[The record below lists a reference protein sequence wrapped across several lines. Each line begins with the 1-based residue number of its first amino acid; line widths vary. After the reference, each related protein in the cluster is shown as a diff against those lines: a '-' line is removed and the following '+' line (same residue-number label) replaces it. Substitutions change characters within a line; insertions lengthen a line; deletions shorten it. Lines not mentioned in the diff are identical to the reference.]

1 MLDDAPDDVLGA
13 TPGDALGD
21 AALRQVTAD
30 LLATPRALDA
40 ATTALPRTAGLYAWW
55 APPSILPTFSGP
67 ANSGD
72 SERRLLY
79 LGKATRLRT
88 RITGNHLRH
97 SGGSTLRRTLAGLL
111 MPTEGYRTTWT
122 DRVILIPSDERRLT
136 EWMHRHLT
144 LTWAE
149 HPDPVPLETALI
161 SSLCPPLNLDGAAH
175 GPARDRVQEARNTYY
190 ASAGPR
196 PAKAQA

>member
-1 MLDDAPDDVLGA
+1 MLDNALDDVLSA
-13 TPGDALGD
+13 TPGDALRD
-21 AALRQVTAD
+21 AALRQVTAA

-55 APPSILPTFSGP
+55 APPSVLAAFSGP
-67 ANSGD
+67 TNSGD
-72 SERRLLY
+72 PGRRLLY

-88 RITGNHLRH
+88 RIAGNHLRL

-122 DRVILIPSDERRLT
+122 DRVILVPDDERRLT

-161 SSLCPPLNLDGAAH
+161 SSLCPPLNLDGAVH

-196 PAKAQA
+196 PAKA

>member
-1 MLDDAPDDVLGA
+1 MLD
-13 TPGDALGD
+13 D
-21 AALRQVTAD
+21 AALRQVTAA

-40 ATTALPRTAGLYAWW
+40 AATALPRTSGLYAWW
-55 APPSILPTFSGP
+55 AAPSVLASLPGP
-67 ANSGD
+67 ANSVD
-72 SERRLLY
+72 PERRLLY

-97 SGGSTLRRTLAGLL
+97 SGGSTRRRTLAGLL
-111 MPTEGYRTTWT
+111 MPAEGYRTTWT
-122 DRVILIPSDERRLT
+122 DRVILVPDDEQRLT
-136 EWMHRHLT
+136 GWMHRHLT

-149 HPDPVPLETALI
+149 HPDPVPLEAALI
-161 SSLCPPLNLDGAAH
+161 SSLSPPLNLDGARH

-196 PAKAQA
+196 SAKA

>member
-1 MLDDAPDDVLGA
+1 MLDDALDDVLSA
-13 TPGDALGD
+13 TPGDALRD
-21 AALRQVTAD
+21 AALRQVTAA
-30 LLATPRALDA
+30 LLATPRALDD
-40 ATTALPRTAGLYAWW
+40 ATAALPRTAGLYAWW
-55 APPSILPTFSGP
+55 APPSVLAAFSGP

-72 SERRLLY
+72 RGRRLLY

-88 RITGNHLRH
+88 RIAGNHLRL

-122 DRVILIPSDERRLT
+122 DRVILVPDDERRLT
-136 EWMHRHLT
+136 EWMYRHLT

-161 SSLCPPLNLDGAAH
+161 SSLCPPLNLDGAVH

-196 PAKAQA
+196 PAQV